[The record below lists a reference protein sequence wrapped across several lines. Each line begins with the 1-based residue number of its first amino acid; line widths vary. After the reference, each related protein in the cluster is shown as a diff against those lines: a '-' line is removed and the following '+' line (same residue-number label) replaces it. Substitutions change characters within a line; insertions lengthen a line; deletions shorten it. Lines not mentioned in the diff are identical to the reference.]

1 MKAIC
6 FFMSVWCLSVHLHP
20 SMSQTAVKKKENE
33 GLFTLHS
40 PLSQCSAKRNLK
52 NPQPCQQYN
61 RVKHR
66 HTVSVFY
73 NAD

>member
-20 SMSQTAVKKKENE
+20 SMSQTAVKSE

-40 PLSQCSAKRNLK
+40 PLSQCSAERNLK
-52 NPQPCQQYN
+52 NPQTCQQYN

-66 HTVSVFY
+66 QTVSFFY